1 MKHYEALK
9 LPPQLN
15 AAASFSLR
23 NIKNI
28 PLGTGCGNLTG
39 YLKGR

>member
-1 MKHYEALK
+1 MKHNEDLK

-15 AAASFSLR
+15 IASSFLLH

-28 PLGTGCGNLTG
+28 PLGTGCGTLTG
-39 YLKGR
+39 YLKGK